1 MTYTIPSADTALFA
15 TLPLEVQKEV
25 HLRLKALARIATAKS
40 ARAGA
45 AEVAREMTGMPGFSD
60 KRLVANHTDY
70 AASGGDWRVLV
81 NKAKAGA
88 AWWHRANPGATVAE
102 NTVFLQ
108 WVKAQFERDQRGSRN
123 AWRGII
129 RRWRDWAGTG
139 DARWSIP
146 GYATPPAADTRTGEI
161 PAGWSYDNLMRLAQP
176 DDVDR
181 VSARVGTNAAAQ
193 YRMPVLTT
201 RAGLLLGEFVQFD
214 DHEFNLKIQYPGQP
228 RPFRPKGFFALDL
241 LSAAY
246 AGKSFKPTLWD
257 AEAEA
262 KRTLTEK
269 DFAWFVVHVLMDF
282 GYRPCE
288 RGTTLI
294 VEHGTAAI
302 REAFEQRI
310 VAVTGGQ
317 VRVRRSGILG
327 DAQMASLFEGRG
339 RGNFHF
345 KAAIES
351 SFSLVDNAFANLPAQ
366 VGKDRLHAPEQIHG
380 LEAETNRLLK
390 AMESLPPERANR
402 LILPLLT
409 WDQFRDQALDIFHR
423 IEMRVDHELEGWE
436 KCGFVEKEWRMA
448 PELPWLPVAAIAR
461 MTEAQRQ
468 MTMALLE
475 SDHRLMRVRKLSPL
489 EVHKRH
495 KGDLTR
501 VRAEQMPAL
510 VGLDR
515 LEELGREVRVDK
527 GLITIS
533 GRDLGGEFHF
543 IAQRDARN
551 RLPNGEKYVGLVNP
565 HAPDQLVACDA
576 KGRVIGVCPLWHRP
590 ARNDA
595 DGVLRQM
602 GAQRAWDAN
611 RQADQD
617 IRHLPYAQQHAAER
631 AHNDALL
638 DTAKPVLPQE
648 VATDRK
654 AKADASAAD
663 KALDALFE

>member
-1 MTYTIPSADTALFA
+1 MTYTIPAADTAHFA
-15 TLPLEVQKEV
+15 TLPLEVQREV
-25 HLRLKALARIATAKS
+25 HLRLKAVARIATARS

-45 AEVAREMTGMPGFSD
+45 AEVARELTGMTGFSD
-60 KRLVANHTDY
+60 KRLMANHTDY
-70 AASGGDWRVLV
+70 VASCGDWRVLV

-88 AWWHRANPGATVAE
+88 AWWRRANPGATVAE
-102 NTVFLQ
+102 NTVFLE

-123 AWRGII
+123 AWRTII
-129 RRWRDWAGTG
+129 RRWRDWQSTG

-146 GYATPPAADTRTGEI
+146 GYGTAPAADTRTGEI

-181 VSARVGTNAAAQ
+181 VSARIGTNAAAQ

-257 AEAEA
+257 AESEQ

-282 GYRPCE
+282 GYRQCD

-310 VAVTGGQ
+310 IEVTGGK
-317 VRVRRSGILG
+317 VRVKRSGILG

-351 SFSLVDNAFANLPAQ
+351 SFSLVDNAFASLPAQ

-390 AMESLPPERANR
+390 AMGDLPPDRANR
-402 LILPLLT
+402 LLLPLLT
-409 WDQFRDQALDIFHR
+409 WDQFCQQALDIFHR
-423 IEMRVDHELEGWE
+423 IESRLDHELEGWE
-436 KCGFVEKEWRMA
+436 KCGFVEKEWRMS
-448 PELPWLPVAAIAR
+448 PELPWLPMAAIAR
-461 MTEAQRQ
+461 MTDAQR
-468 MTMALLE
+468 TMALALLE
-475 SDHRLMRVRKLSPL
+475 SDPRLMRVRKLSPL
-489 EVHKRH
+489 EVQKRH
-495 KGDLTR
+495 RGDLVR

-515 LEELGREVRVDK
+515 LEELGREVRVDR
-527 GLITIS
+527 GLISIS
-533 GRDLGGEFHF
+533 GRELGGELSF
-543 IAQRDARN
+543 IAQRDDRN
-551 RLPNGEKYVGLVNP
+551 RLPNGERYLALVNP

-595 DGVLRQM
+595 EGVLRQM
-602 GAQRAWDAN
+602 GAQRHWDTT
-611 RQADQD
+611 RQDDQD
-617 IRHLPYAQQHAAER
+617 LRHQPYADLHKAEL
-631 AHNDALL
+631 AHNAALL
-638 DTAKPVLPQE
+638 DTTTPVLPRE
-648 VATDRK
+648 VASDRK
-654 AKADASAAD
+654 AHRELTAAD
-663 KALDALFE
+663 KALAGLFE